1 MTNQE
6 VIVYS
11 KNSCSNCST
20 AKMFLKMRNIEF
32 EERNIDLNPEYR
44 EVAEATGLMSMPIIV
59 AYGHEPFS
67 YNIKQFT
74 EVFGDLD

>member
-1 MTNQE
+1 
-6 VIVYS
+6 
-11 KNSCSNCST
+11 
-20 AKMFLKMRNIEF
+20 MRNIEF

-59 AYGHEPFS
+59 AYDHEPFS

-74 EVFGDLD
+74 DVFGDLD